1 MYDLTEIDSGTEE
14 LKAALRGHLCGF
26 SHALELMFLSERI
39 DARRAETLGLANRV
53 VPDTRLPEAVFTL
66 ANSLVQRDQRSP
78 MPA

>member
-14 LKAALRGHLCGF
+14 LKAALRGRLSGF